1 MALKIILVILL
12 ITSIFIEARPLENVN
27 EETSEQN
34 LKSLKNPNSIDYL
47 TTCFFATK
55 DKAVE
60 NPEPLCDDCEI
71 DYDIE
76 EKERNDFNK
85 VIDELEGEH
94 DGFPINAVGY
104 LILVSVCGSA
114 MIGLTVFF
122 CFKICV

>member
-1 MALKIILVILL
+1 MAMKIILVILL

-27 EETSEQN
+27 EETSELN
-34 LKSLKNPNSIDYL
+34 LKSLKNPNWINYL
-47 TTCFFATK
+47 TTR

-60 NPEPLCDDCEI
+60 NPDSLCDDCEI

-114 MIGLTVFF
+114 MIGLTVYF
-122 CFKICV
+122 CLKIFV

>member
-1 MALKIILVILL
+1 MAMKIILVLLL
-12 ITSIFIEARPLENVN
+12 ITSIFIEARPLEDVN
-27 EETSEQN
+27 EETSELN
-34 LKSLKNPNSIDYL
+34 LKSLKNPNWINYL
-47 TTCFFATK
+47 TTR

-104 LILVSVCGSA
+104 LSLVSVCGFA
-114 MIGLTVFF
+114 LIGCTVFF
-122 CFKICV
+122 CFKIFV

>member
-1 MALKIILVILL
+1 MAMKIILVLLL

-27 EETSEQN
+27 EETSELN
-34 LKSLKNPNSIDYL
+34 LKSLKNPNWINYL
-47 TTCFFATK
+47 TTI
-55 DKAVE
+55 DAVE
-60 NPEPLCDDCEI
+60 NPDPMCDDCEV

-104 LILVSVCGSA
+104 LILVSVCGFA

-122 CFKICV
+122 CFKIFV